1 MMFFYLYVGSA
12 SAHGHCGC
20 ADIHD
25 EDISSPCGRL
35 VLLFFVQNPLKYRFI
50 HCYSCYMHD
59 TTNVLV
65 VSNDNLLSIID
76 KKYIDADP
84 EAFDSINIFA
94 YTPYILQAHV

>member
-1 MMFFYLYVGSA
+1 
-12 SAHGHCGC
+12 
-20 ADIHD
+20 
-25 EDISSPCGRL
+25 
-35 VLLFFVQNPLKYRFI
+35 
-50 HCYSCYMHD
+50 MHD